1 MLTIGSQKIY
11 LYKKLIHMNCSFEG
25 LSNLVEQKFPD
36 QLLTGAYFI
45 FLNKSRNKI
54 KIITWDRDGLLIFYK
69 RLEKGRFA
77 VDESGRTELTRR
89 EFLMLFEGIK
99 PRSLNRRFSLKNN

>member
-11 LYKKLIHMNCSFEG
+11 LYKKPIHMNCSFEG
-25 LSNLVEQKFPD
+25 LSNLVEQKFPS

-45 FLNKSRNKI
+45 FINKPRSKI

-77 VDESGRTELTRR
+77 VDESGKTELTRR
-89 EFLMLFEGIK
+89 EFQMLFEGIK
-99 PRSLNRRFSLKNN
+99 PRSLNRRFSIK

>member
-11 LYKKLIHMNCSFEG
+11 LYKKPIHMNCSFEG

-45 FLNKSRNKI
+45 FINKPRSKI

-77 VDESGRTELTRR
+77 VDENGKTELTRR
-89 EFLMLFEGIK
+89 EFQMLFEGIK
-99 PRSLNRRFSLKNN
+99 PRSLNRRYSLK

>member
-1 MLTIGSQKIY
+1 
-11 LYKKLIHMNCSFEG
+11 MNCSFEG

-45 FLNKSRNKI
+45 FLNKPRSKI

-77 VDESGRTELTRR
+77 VDEDGKTEPTRR
-89 EFLMLFEGIK
+89 EFQMLFEGIK
-99 PRSLNRRFSLKNN
+99 PRSLNRRFSLK

>member
-1 MLTIGSQKIY
+1 MVEML
-11 LYKKLIHMNCSFEG
+11 
-25 LSNLVEQKFPD
+25 FPD

-45 FLNKSRNKI
+45 FLNKSKNKI

-77 VDESGRTELTRR
+77 VDTKGRTELTRK
-89 EFLMLFEGIK
+89 EFQMLFEGIK
-99 PRSLNRRFSLKNN
+99 PRSLNRRFSLK

>member
-1 MLTIGSQKIY
+1 MLNINSQRIY
-11 LYKKLIHMNCSFEG
+11 LYRKPIHMNCSFEG
-25 LSNLVEQKFPD
+25 LSSIVEQMFTD

-45 FLNKSRNKI
+45 FLNRFRNKI
-54 KIITWDRDGLLIFYK
+54 KILTWDRDGLLIFYK

-89 EFLMLFEGIK
+89 EFQMLFEGIK
-99 PRSLNRRFSLKNN
+99 PRSLNRRFSLE

>member
-1 MLTIGSQKIY
+1 
-11 LYKKLIHMNCSFEG
+11 MNCSFEG

-45 FLNKSRNKI
+45 FINKPRSKI

-77 VDESGRTELTRR
+77 VDESGKTELTRR
-89 EFLMLFEGIK
+89 EFQMLFEGIK
-99 PRSLNRRFSLKNN
+99 PRSLNRRFSIK

>member
-11 LYKKLIHMNCSFEG
+11 LYKKPIHMNCSFEG
-25 LSNLVEQKFPD
+25 LSNLVGQKFPD

-45 FLNKSRNKI
+45 FINKPRSKI

-77 VDESGRTELTRR
+77 VDESGKTELTRR
-89 EFLMLFEGIK
+89 EFQMLFEGIK
-99 PRSLNRRFSLKNN
+99 PRSLNRRFSLK

>member
-1 MLTIGSQKIY
+1 MLTIGTQKIY
-11 LYKKLIHMNCSFEG
+11 LYRKPIHMNCSFEG

-45 FLNKSRNKI
+45 FLNKPRSKI
-54 KIITWDRDGLLIFYK
+54 KIIIWDRDGLLIFYK

-77 VDESGRTELTRR
+77 VDECGRMEL
-89 EFLMLFEGIK
+89 
-99 PRSLNRRFSLKNN
+99 

>member
-1 MLTIGSQKIY
+1 MLTVGSQKIY
-11 LYKKLIHMNCSFEG
+11 LYRKPIHMNCSFEG
-25 LSNLVEQKFPD
+25 LSNIVEQKFPD

-45 FLNKSRNKI
+45 FLNRPRSKI

-77 VDESGRTELTRR
+77 VDERGRTELTRR
-89 EFLMLFEGIK
+89 EFQMLFEGIK
-99 PRSLNRRFSLKNN
+99 PRSLNRRFSLK

>member
-11 LYKKLIHMNCSFEG
+11 LYKKPIHMNCSFEG
-25 LSNLVEQKFPD
+25 LSNLVEQKFPS

-45 FLNKSRNKI
+45 FINKPRSKI

-77 VDESGRTELTRR
+77 VDESGKTELTRR
-89 EFLMLFEGIK
+89 EFQMLFEGIK
-99 PRSLNRRFSLKNN
+99 PKSLNRRFSLK

>member
-11 LYKKLIHMNCSFEG
+11 LYKKPIHMNCSFEG

-45 FLNKSRNKI
+45 FINKPRSKI

-77 VDESGRTELTRR
+77 VDENGNTELTRR
-89 EFLMLFEGIK
+89 EFQMLFEGIK
-99 PRSLNRRFSLKNN
+99 PRSLNRRFSLK

>member
-11 LYKKLIHMNCSFEG
+11 LYKKPIHMNCSFEG

-45 FLNKSRNKI
+45 FINKPRSKI

-77 VDESGRTELTRR
+77 VDENGKTELTRR
-89 EFLMLFEGIK
+89 EFQMLFEGIK
-99 PRSLNRRFSLKNN
+99 PRSLNRRFSLK

>member
-11 LYKKLIHMNCSFEG
+11 LYKKPIHMNCSFEG

-45 FLNKSRNKI
+45 FINKPRSKI
-54 KIITWDRDGLLIFYK
+54 KIINWDRDGLLIFYK

-77 VDESGRTELTRR
+77 VDENGKTELTRR
-89 EFLMLFEGIK
+89 EFQMLFEGIK
-99 PRSLNRRFSLKNN
+99 PKSLNRRFSLK

>member
-11 LYKKLIHMNCSFEG
+11 LYKKPIHMNCSFEG

-45 FLNKSRNKI
+45 FINKPRSKI
-54 KIITWDRDGLLIFYK
+54 KIINWDRDGLLIFYK

-77 VDESGRTELTRR
+77 VDESGKTELTRR
-89 EFLMLFEGIK
+89 EFQMLFEGIK
-99 PRSLNRRFSLKNN
+99 PKSLNRRFSLK

>member
-1 MLTIGSQKIY
+1 MTIGSQKIY

-45 FLNKSRNKI
+45 FINKPRSKI

-77 VDESGRTELTRR
+77 VDESGKTELTRR
-89 EFLMLFEGIK
+89 EFQMLFEGIK
-99 PRSLNRRFSLKNN
+99 PRSLNRRFSIK

>member
-1 MLTIGSQKIY
+1 
-11 LYKKLIHMNCSFEG
+11 MNCSFEG

-45 FLNKSRNKI
+45 FLNRLRSKI

-77 VDESGRTELTRR
+77 VDGCGRTELTRR
-89 EFLMLFEGIK
+89 EFQMLFEGIK
-99 PRSLNRRFSLKNN
+99 PRSLNRRYSLK

>member
-1 MLTIGSQKIY
+1 
-11 LYKKLIHMNCSFEG
+11 MNCSFEG
-25 LSNLVEQKFPD
+25 LSNLVEMLFPG

-45 FLNKSRNKI
+45 FLNKNRSKI

-77 VDESGRTELTRR
+77 VDESGRMELSRR
-89 EFLMLFEGIK
+89 EFQMLFEGIK
-99 PRSLNRRFSLKNN
+99 PRSLNRRFSLK